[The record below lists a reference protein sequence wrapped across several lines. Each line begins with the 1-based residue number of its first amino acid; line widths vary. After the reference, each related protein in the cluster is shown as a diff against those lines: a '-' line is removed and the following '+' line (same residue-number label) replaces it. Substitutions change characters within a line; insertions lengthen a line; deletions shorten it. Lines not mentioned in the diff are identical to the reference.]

1 MTMFNKRV
9 INKGDN
15 NMIIEVKGDM
25 LTQNENGEY
34 GLRFPRFV
42 KYRDDKSE
50 PTQLKEVKE

>member
-1 MTMFNKRV
+1 
-9 INKGDN
+9 
-15 NMIIEVKGDM
+15 MIIEVKGDM

-50 PTQLKEVKE
+50 PTQLKEVKQ